1 MLFRPADGS
10 CNICGGGAFAP
21 GPGGRLAATGKPPRC
36 EGCDALERHRAL
48 RRLME
53 RLPAA
58 ALSWRRG
65 LQFSRD
71 PSLRPEWFRSWEVS
85 VYNGENSLDLTHLDR
100 ADASY
105 DFVSLNM
112 VLEFIP
118 DARTAFAELMRIL
131 SPDGILQAGFSHAE
145 GREATL
151 DYPAEQGDYGKGQG
165 YFHLFGRDLA
175 DYFELKRHGASFVV
189 LSESDAATGVATEF
203 HFFARGGGA
212 TALLAATVRQT
223 RALMNEA

>member
-10 CNICGGGAFAP
+10 CDICGGTAFAA
-21 GPGGRLAATGKPPRC
+21 GPGGRLAASGKPPRC

-53 RLPAA
+53 WLPAA

-71 PSLRPEWFRSWEVS
+71 PSLRPEWFRSFEVS
-85 VYNGENSLDLTHLDR
+85 VYNGANSLDLTRLDR

-118 DARTAFAELMRIL
+118 DAKTAFAELMRIL
-131 SPDGILQAGFSHAE
+131 APDGILQIGFSHAE
-145 GREATL
+145 GRAATL

-175 DYFELKRHGASFVV
+175 GYFELSRLGGSCVV
-189 LSESDAATGVATEF
+189 LSESDAATGVATDF
-203 HFFARGGGA
+203 HFFAKGKAA
-212 TALLAATVRQT
+212 TAALAASVGQM
-223 RALMNEA
+223 RALMNDA

>member
-1 MLFRPADGS
+1 MFFRPADRICG
-10 CNICGGGAFAP
+10 ICGGGAFAA
-21 GPGGRLAATGKPPRC
+21 GPGGRLAANGKPPRC

-58 ALSWRRG
+58 ALGWRRG

-71 PSLRPEWFRSWEVS
+71 PSLRPEWFRAYEVS
-85 VYNGENSLDLTHLDR
+85 VYGGDNSLDLARLDR

-112 VLEFIP
+112 VLEFVP
-118 DARTAFAELMRIL
+118 DAKTAFAELVRVL
-131 SPDGILQAGFSHAE
+131 SPDGILQVGFADAE
-145 GREATL
+145 SRERTL
-151 DYPAEQGDYGKGQG
+151 DYAAEQGDYGRGQG

-175 DYFELKRHGASFVV
+175 DYFQLARLRVSCVV
-189 LSESDAATGVATEF
+189 LTERDVVTDVETEF
-203 HFFARGGGA
+203 HFFARDELA
-212 TALLAATVRQT
+212 TALVAATIAQM
-223 RALMNEA
+223 RALMNDA

>member
-10 CNICGGGAFAP
+10 CDICGGGAFAA
-21 GPGGRLAATGKPPRC
+21 GPGGRLAASGKPPRC

-71 PSLRPEWFRSWEVS
+71 PSLRPEWFRSFEVS
-85 VYNGENSLDLTHLDR
+85 VYNGANSLDLTRLDR

-118 DARTAFAELMRIL
+118 DAKTAFAELMRIL
-131 SPDGILQAGFSHAE
+131 APDGILQIGFSHAE
-145 GREATL
+145 GRDVTI
-151 DYPAEQGDYGKGQG
+151 DYGVEQGEYGRGQG

-175 DYFELKRHGASFVV
+175 GYFELSRLGGSCVV
-189 LSESDAATGVATEF
+189 LSESDAATGVATDF
-203 HFFARGGGA
+203 HFFAKGKAA
-212 TALLAATVRQT
+212 TAALAAAVGQM
-223 RALMNEA
+223 RALMNDA